1 MQSVNNELFDNG
13 FGGLPVNPAYD
24 GGIYEAYPP
33 LNPGGGGGGGGYTP
47 PVPVNPT
54 FVPPS
59 SVQNDLTRALK
70 IKLINADGIAGEFFE
85 DEISKG
91 ITTSTEIVYSPSI
104 TFGNKRTYK
113 VVSEG
118 YVSKNYYELE
128 IVKKY
133 QNSTT
138 VVEPFFNFD
147 FTLDINPA
155 STMFNGMA
163 GNTNFG
169 YNQNYYNFNYNYNR
183 LPTTTP
189 ISSNESSFTEQLVVK
204 KYLWNGDVYVQELVE
219 PQASVDGVVSLNFEF
234 VATDKTKPIDVIK
247 PSVQYGISFG
257 TNFPIEA
264 SSYYLEYQIVSATND
279 IVDIGEINVSDNVV
293 NRINADKLTNG
304 KVIFHVKNRNVVDSS
319 LIKSTPLIDGL
330 SIPTIYWTPENLVKD
345 FKNIDYSVLN
355 ETPTSFEISTR
366 ELKNDIVVFLTFDK
380 VFKYSSPTIELSQN
394 QYDVRIK
401 ESDTEVEFTI
411 SFATQNAT
419 NVLVY
424 LSPEKTLRVPAFQ
437 KFVQLY
443 FKKDFAEEYGSKKLI
458 FVPISENYGTGNRV
472 EVIVN
477 FIAVNDYPS
486 IVDIEFADIIDVPSF
501 SDFNIEYG
509 VTYNTFS
516 ATSVDVYLKLKDGS
530 RTGLF
535 ENQPK
540 TGELKI
546 NLKTLRERYPL
557 WSGSDNITL
566 ILIPYNRNGAEE
578 LIGNEYEVSTKL
590 ILPSIQLDEN
600 IITSALFDSFYE
612 KLKVIE
618 PDRDSKYLSHLANF
632 GNNEQILI
640 SSWENDD
647 WSLSK
652 KGEDELGNVI
662 VTEKVESVILKLYS
676 PLPAVVTENSTFW
689 ITKLMSNP
697 LIETVILNDQ
707 ANLQCP
713 PLKGPNF
720 DIEVDFVGGKST
732 NYESLDDLIL
742 SGSTSST
749 ELVSTYLSSSLMN
762 TDELNI
768 QYYINGSTDYEWNN
782 FVHFSSAKERIDNFV
797 YKVQLI
803 EQYENLYTT
812 TYSTGSTPL
821 SGAHTG
827 SLAANQE
834 RERVQLKKNQLVQGF
849 DGFEKF
855 LYTSS
860 SYTSNNAGSIT
871 WPYNGDN
878 KILSTNTIVSNW
890 YQNISNL
897 AEDFDNINQN
907 YIKNNIPQYIVNND
921 ENESLLLFFSMVG
934 QHFDNIYYHTK
945 SIENTRKLGYKSE
958 NGISDKLLFDTLK
971 SFNWD
976 AKNLAA
982 NETLWNYTFGLD
994 SDGNTKNLTPAKQR
1008 TYEVWRR
1015 IINNL
1020 PYLLKHKGTRRGIYA
1035 LLSCYGIPSSNLSI
1049 LEFGGPEVTEITK
1062 SKLVMDNVT
1071 TALKMNANSSM
1082 SIDWKNTDKNRKPN
1096 TIELFVKPAYSSQYT
1111 LISGSGWN
1119 VQLSG
1124 STDSEYGVVSFTYGT
1139 GNTINSNR
1147 LPIFNDK
1154 FFALAVSSGSTGVR
1168 LDLRQADKE
1177 RTIFESSITAS
1188 NTTNWNTGNQ
1198 IKIGGN
1204 YSGSIDELRLWSE
1217 QLDVARFYEHA
1228 SFPEMI
1234 NGNHISS
1241 STDDLYF
1248 RLDFEYPK
1256 NLAQTSSLINVD
1268 TNIYFS
1274 ASLYRNDLENANII
1288 TGSITT
1294 INLINGGSGYTS
1306 SIGTSNGSIPL
1317 YFEGGYFKHINP
1329 VATGTLTNG
1338 VVTSI
1343 SISEYGRGME
1353 ILPTNL
1359 QPSASVS
1366 QSINN
1371 WITPITTSITG
1382 SIANIVSENY
1392 YALLT
1397 ASAGGFDSITSYP
1410 YNFEAIDRSVVLE
1423 IPDMGSSRYSTNK
1436 VRFESQELVSSLSS
1450 KSRATKKSF
1459 DQSPT
1464 DSNRVGLFFSPTKE
1478 LNFDIAKSMGGINL
1492 DNYIGDPSDSYK
1504 SNYSNLDNLRNY
1516 YFKRFDGRDIYAYI
1530 NLIKLYEKSMFE
1542 DIKKMLPARVKATTG
1557 LLIEPHFLERSKIA
1571 RKKPTGDDYQQDAII
1586 DYKNQYSVISDMNQ
1600 YETIID
1606 GNLSENLT
1614 AENNQYEGIIYSASL
1629 DKIFAENNQYDSLI
1643 SSNDNLLQ
1651 TADSYQKEVEI
1662 FSILDRGTILSE
1674 IDVYDLN
1681 TIVGQSEYETIG
1693 FSIYA
1698 QNGYAI
1704 RNYFDENNRV
1714 VKERIKVDLI
1724 TEQKRRDVVAPI
1736 IKINGKGDPRG
1747 GYYVTSSVYTET
1759 RLNIQPFSG
1768 SKVINP
1774 GTGSIIAVEKVDGY
1788 LPTHYRNTSD
1798 LTTGLQNS
1806 FYKGAGYKSFVDA
1819 KGRTIWNTIDGAPPV
1834 ETFVSNPNTLT
1845 VNKTGRNTSE
1855 PILEVE

>member
-1 MQSVNNELFDNG
+1 VQSVNNELFDNG

-59 SVQNDLTRALK
+59 AVQNDLTRALK

-133 QNSTT
+133 QDPII
-138 VVEPFFNFD
+138 VAEPITSSID
-147 FTLDINPA
+147 YSWTYDININAA
-155 STMFNGMA
+155 STMFNGM
-163 GNTNFG
+163 GG
-169 YNQNYYNFNYNYNR
+169 YSNLSYNYNPNYYNFNYDYNR
-183 LPTTTP
+183 VPTSTP
-189 ISSNESSFTEQLVVK
+189 ITSNESSFTEQLVVK
-204 KYLWNGDVYVQELVE
+204 KYLWNGDVYVQELIE
-219 PQASVDGVVSLNFEF
+219 PQPGVDGVVSLMFEF
-234 VATDKTKPIDVIK
+234 QTSGGINPIDLLI

-264 SSYYLEYQIVSATND
+264 TSYYLEYQIVSVDND
-279 IVDIGEINVSDNVV
+279 IIETGEINISDNAT
-293 NRINADKLTNG
+293 NSINGDKLTNG

-330 SIPTIYWTPENLVKD
+330 SIPTIYWTPENLIKD

-366 ELKNDIVVFLTFDK
+366 ELKNNIVVFLTFDK
-380 VFKYSSPTIELSQN
+380 VVKYSSPTIDLSQN

-419 NVLVY
+419 EVLVY

-437 KFVQLY
+437 KFVQLF

-458 FVPISENYGTGNRV
+458 FVPISQNYGTGNRV

-486 IVDIEFADIIDVPSF
+486 IVDVEFADMIDVPAF

-509 VTYNTFS
+509 VIYNTFS

-535 ENQPK
+535 QNQPK
-540 TGELKI
+540 TGDLKI
-546 NLKTLRERYPL
+546 NLKTLRENYPQ
-557 WSGSDNITL
+557 WAGSDNITL

-590 ILPSIQLDEN
+590 VLPTIELDEN
-600 IITSALFDSFYE
+600 IIGTALFDSFYE
-612 KLKVIE
+612 KLKIIE
-618 PDRDSKYLSHLANF
+618 PDKDSKYLSHLANF

-720 DIEVDFVGGKST
+720 DIDVDFVGGKST

-749 ELVSTYLSSSLMN
+749 ELISTYLSSSLMN

-768 QYYINGSTDYEWNN
+768 EYVSGSEYIWNN
-782 FVHFSSAKERIDNFV
+782 FVHFSSADERVNNFV

-803 EQYENLYTT
+803 EKYEELIN
-812 TYSTGSTPL
+812 SATGGT
-821 SGAHTG
+821 ATI
-827 SLAANQE
+827 ADANEIE
-834 RERVQLKKNQLVQGF
+834 RQRIKKEQIINGF

-860 SYTSNNAGSIT
+860 SLS
-871 WPYNGDN
+871 WPYYGNVRR
-878 KILSTNTIVSNW
+878 LSTSYEVRVW
-890 YQNISNL
+890 YGNITES
-897 AEDFDNINQN
+897 AQDFDNMNQN

-921 ENESLLLFFSMVG
+921 ENESLLLFFSMIG

-1015 IINNL
+1015 IVNNL

-1049 LEFGGPEVTEITK
+1049 LEFGGPEVTEVTK

-1071 TALKMNANSSM
+1071 TALKMNTGSY
-1082 SIDWKNTDKNRKPN
+1082 IEVDWKHTDKGRVPN
-1096 TIELFVKPAYSSQYT
+1096 TIEMFVKPAYSRQYT

-1124 STDSEYGVVSFTYGT
+1124 SANSEYGVVSFTYGT
-1139 GNTINSNR
+1139 GNTINSTR

-1154 FFALAVSSGSTGVR
+1154 FFGLAVSSGSVGVR

-1177 RTIFESSITAS
+1177 RTIFQSSTVGT
-1188 NTTNWNTGNQ
+1188 NTTNWNNGSTIQIGNQ
-1198 IKIGGN
+1198 N
-1204 YSGSIDELRLWSE
+1204 YSGSVDELRLWSE
-1217 QLDVARFYEHA
+1217 QLDVERFYEHV

-1256 NLAQTSSLINVD
+1256 NLATYTKLINVD

-1274 ASLYRNDLENANII
+1274 GSLTRNHYESGSTATLYSEN
-1288 TGSITT
+1288 S
-1294 INLINGGSGYTS
+1294 
-1306 SIGTSNGSIPL
+1306 
-1317 YFEGGYFKHINP
+1317 
-1329 VATGTLTNG
+1329 
-1338 VVTSI
+1338 
-1343 SISEYGRGME
+1343 
-1353 ILPTNL
+1353 
-1359 QPSASVS
+1359 
-1366 QSINN
+1366 
-1371 WITPITTSITG
+1371 TPIYS
-1382 SIANIVSENY
+1382 
-1392 YALLT
+1392 

-1459 DQSPT
+1459 DQAPI

-1586 DYKNQYSVISDMNQ
+1586 DYKNQYNVISDINQ

-1651 TADSYQKEVEI
+1651 TAESYQKEVEI

-1693 FSIYA
+1693 FGIYA

-1704 RNYFDENNRV
+1704 RNYYDENNRLI
-1714 VKERIKVDLI
+1714 KERIKVDLI
-1724 TEQKRRDVVAPI
+1724 TEQKTRDVVAPI

-1774 GTGSIIAVEKVDGY
+1774 GTGSIIAVQKVDGY

-1798 LTTGLQNS
+1798 LTRGLQNS
-1806 FYKGAGYKSFVDA
+1806 FYKGSK
-1819 KGRTIWNTIDGAPPV
+1819 NTAATTLDGTSPI
-1834 ETFVSNPNTLT
+1834 ETFTSNPNTLT

>member
-1 MQSVNNELFDNG
+1 VQSVNNELFDNG

-33 LNPGGGGGGGGYTP
+33 LNPGGGGGGGYTP

-59 SVQNDLTRALK
+59 AVQNDLTRALK

-91 ITTSTEIVYSPSI
+91 ITTSTEVVYSPSI
-104 TFGNKRTYK
+104 TFGNKRVYK

-128 IVKKY
+128 IIKKY
-133 QNSTT
+133 QDPII
-138 VVEPFFNFD
+138 VAEPITSSVNYSWTYNID
-147 FTLDINPA
+147 VLNPYSNVFT
-155 STMFNGMA
+155 GMS
-163 GNTNFG
+163 GNTNYG
-169 YNQNYYNFNYNYNR
+169 YNQNYYNFNYDYNR
-183 LPTTTP
+183 VPTSTP
-189 ISSNESSFTEQLVVK
+189 ITSNQSSFTEQLVVK

-219 PQASVDGVVSLNFEF
+219 PQPSVDGVVSLTFEF
-234 VATDKTKPIDVIK
+234 EVVAAAKKIDIIK
-247 PSVQYGISFG
+247 PSIQYGISFG
-257 TNFPIEA
+257 SNFPIEA

-279 IVDIGEINVSDNVV
+279 IIDIGEISVSDNAV
-293 NRINADKLTNG
+293 NRINSDKLTNG

-319 LIKSTPLIDGL
+319 LIQRTPIIDGL
-330 SIPTIYWTPENLVKD
+330 SIPKIYWTPENLVKD
-345 FKNIDYSVLN
+345 FKNIDYSILN
-355 ETPTSFEISTR
+355 ETPTSFEISTL

-380 VFKYSSPTIELSQN
+380 ILKYSSPTIDLSQN

-419 NVLVY
+419 EVLVY

-437 KFVQLY
+437 KFVQLF

-458 FVPISENYGTGNRV
+458 FVPISQNYGTGNRV

-486 IVDIEFADIIDVPSF
+486 IIDIEFADTIDVPAF
-501 SDFNIEYG
+501 SDFNIEYD
-509 VTYNTFS
+509 VIYNTFS

-535 ENQPK
+535 QNQPK
-540 TGELKI
+540 TGQLKI
-546 NLKTLRERYPL
+546 NLKTLREKYPL

-600 IITSALFDSFYE
+600 IISTALFDSFYE

-618 PDRDSKYLSHLANF
+618 PDKDSKYLSHLANF

-647 WSLSK
+647 FTLSK
-652 KGEDELGNVI
+652 KGEDELGNVV
-662 VTEKVESVILKLYS
+662 VTDKVESIILKLYS
-676 PLPAVVTENSTFW
+676 PLPPIVTENSTFW

-707 ANLQCP
+707 ADLKCP

-720 DIEVDFVGGKST
+720 DIEVDFVSGKST

-742 SGSTSST
+742 SGSASST
-749 ELVSTYLSSSLMN
+749 ELISTYLSSSLMN

-768 QYYINGSTDYEWNN
+768 EYVSGSDYIWNN
-782 FVHFSSAKERIDNFV
+782 FVHFSSADERVNNFV

-803 EQYENLYTT
+803 EKYEELVSASVAQTQNI
-812 TYSTGSTPL
+812 S
-821 SGAHTG
+821 
-827 SLAANQE
+827 SLQE
-834 RERVQLKKNQLVQGF
+834 TERQRIKKEQIIQGF

-855 LYTSS
+855 LYTTSS
-860 SYTSNNAGSIT
+860 LSWPHNGTVRRLSTSNQVQT
-871 WPYNGDN
+871 WYN
-878 KILSTNTIVSNW
+878 
-890 YQNISNL
+890 NIIEL
-897 AEDFDNINQN
+897 AQDFDNTNQN
-907 YIKNNIPQYIVNND
+907 YIKNNIPQYIVNDN

-1015 IINNL
+1015 IVNNL

-1049 LEFGGPEVTEITK
+1049 LEFGGPEVTEVTK

-1071 TALKMNANSSM
+1071 TALKMNAGSSM
-1082 SIDWKNTDKNRKPN
+1082 SIDWKITDKNRYPN

-1124 STDSEYGVVSFTYGT
+1124 STDSQYGVVSFTYGT

-1154 FFALAVSSGSTGVR
+1154 FFALAISSGSTGVR

-1177 RTIFESSITAS
+1177 RTIFESSTTAT

-1198 IKIGGN
+1198 IRIGGN

-1234 NGNHISS
+1234 NGNHVSS

-1256 NLAQTSSLINVD
+1256 NLHAYPKLINVD

-1274 ASLYRNDLENANII
+1274 GSLTRNDYESGSTANLLSENP
-1288 TGSITT
+1288 T
-1294 INLINGGSGYTS
+1294 
-1306 SIGTSNGSIPL
+1306 PL
-1317 YFEGGYFKHINP
+1317 Y
-1329 VATGTLTNG
+1329 
-1338 VVTSI
+1338 S
-1343 SISEYGRGME
+1343 
-1353 ILPTNL
+1353 
-1359 QPSASVS
+1359 
-1366 QSINN
+1366 
-1371 WITPITTSITG
+1371 
-1382 SIANIVSENY
+1382 
-1392 YALLT
+1392 

-1423 IPDMGSSRYSTNK
+1423 IPDLGSSRYSTNK

-1450 KSRATKKSF
+1450 KNRATKKAF

-1478 LNFDIAKSMGGINL
+1478 LNFDIAKSMGGLNL
-1492 DNYIGDPSDSYK
+1492 DNYIGDPSDRYK
-1504 SNYSNLDNLRNY
+1504 SNYSTLDNLRNY

-1557 LLIEPHFLERSKIA
+1557 LLIEPHILERSKVA
-1571 RKKPTGDDYQQDAII
+1571 HKKPQGEDYQQETTI
-1586 DYKNQYSVISDMNQ
+1586 DYKNEYTLVSDINQ

-1614 AENNQYEGIIYSASL
+1614 GENNQYEGIIYSASL
-1629 DKIFAENNQYDSLI
+1629 DNISAENNQYDSLI
-1643 SSNDNLLQ
+1643 STNDTLLQ
-1651 TADSYQKEVEI
+1651 VAESYQKEVEI
-1662 FSILDRGTILSE
+1662 FSILDRGTVLAE

-1681 TIVGQSEYETIG
+1681 TIVGQSDYETIG
-1693 FSIYA
+1693 FGIYA

-1747 GYYVTSSVYTET
+1747 GYYLTSSFYTET
-1759 RLNIQPFSG
+1759 RLNIQPYSG

-1774 GTGSIIAVEKVDGY
+1774 GTGSIIAVQKVDGY

-1798 LTTGLQNS
+1798 LTRGLQNS
-1806 FYKGAGYKSFVDA
+1806 FFRGSK
-1819 KGRTIWNTIDGAPPV
+1819 NTAATTLDGSSPI
-1834 ETFVSNPNTLT
+1834 ETFTSNPNTLT
-1845 VNKTGRNTSE
+1845 VNKTGRNASE